1 MLAIAVDGYNVPLW
15 MASASL
21 SGISMLNSCRESV
34 SCYYSS
40 PSHRKN
46 AYLLNGHHDLNNIEA
61 VQAQVVCEV
70 GSSVNLSIPCQTIR
84 ISSKHLALNYLSSER
99 KTNLAGIGNL
109 FAPKIL
115 VFLLYPSR
123 KSCTHLIKVLQQ
135 VHYTALNLLLGE
147 TSGSRVETRSLSVED
162 RNELRWAN
170 SRSDLNARSSSP
182 DGARNGSSQRAHD
195 SGAEHFEE
203 LKQSAC

>member
-99 KTNLAGIGNL
+99 KNEPCRHRKPICTENISVSVV
-109 FAPKIL
+109 PESEK
-115 VFLLYPSR
+115 LYTPY
-123 KSCTHLIKVLQQ
+123 Q
-135 VHYTALNLLLGE
+135 
-147 TSGSRVETRSLSVED
+147 
-162 RNELRWAN
+162 
-170 SRSDLNARSSSP
+170 SSST
-182 DGARNGSSQRAHD
+182 SSLYGPQPPPWRD
-195 SGAEHFEE
+195 
-203 LKQSAC
+203 